1 MSQLS
6 EEIPLSTTEM
16 PLPWL
21 VVPCPVEDST
31 RDLTMSS
38 VEVNGITLDAQK
50 GLSAQGSLSATS
62 SEPWANISHE
72 SRTAMPS
79 CWPTGPA
86 VTQPQPQPQP
96 QPQQDH
102 SSYQPTTPRTAT
114 TVILL
119 LVGLGALMLIII
131 LVILA
136 GGGHSGAFS
145 GAHTLHGVRGMAR

>member
-6 EEIPLSTTEM
+6 EEIPLSTTET

-21 VVPCPVEDST
+21 VEPCPVEDPT
-31 RDLTMSS
+31 RDPTTSP
-38 VEVNGITLDAQK
+38 VEVNGITLNAQK
-50 GLSAQGSLSATS
+50 GSSAQGSLSATS

-72 SRTAMPS
+72 SRAATPS
-79 CWPTGPA
+79 HWPRGPA
-86 VTQPQPQPQP
+86 VTQSQPQDLSP
-96 QPQQDH
+96 
-102 SSYQPTTPRTAT
+102 YQPTTPRTAT

-119 LVGLGALMLIII
+119 LVGLGALTLIII

-145 GAHTLHGVRGMAR
+145 GAHALHGVHGMAR

>member
-6 EEIPLSTTEM
+6 EEIPLSTTET

-21 VVPCPVEDST
+21 VEPCPAEDPT
-31 RDLTMSS
+31 RDLTTSP
-38 VEVNGITLDAQK
+38 VDVNGITLNAQK
-50 GLSAQGSLSATS
+50 GSSAQGPRSATS

-72 SRTAMPS
+72 SRAATPS
-79 CWPTGPA
+79 HWPTGPA
-86 VTQPQPQPQP
+86 VTQPQDLSPC
-96 QPQQDH
+96 
-102 SSYQPTTPRTAT
+102 QPTTPRTVT

-119 LVGLGALMLIII
+119 LVGLGALMLILI

-145 GAHTLHGVRGMAR
+145 GTHALHGVRGMAR